1 MHSSTIYG
9 VPRGVV
15 SSRVRGFR
23 GVDGHEYMSE
33 GQVMA
38 DQRMLRHLAAA
49 RAKRGV
55 GRSAV
60 QGMSRHAARA
70 FYRTFFQHI
79 RALEALPTGFVTLTH
94 GREAPDWQSSKA
106 ALHRWQQGIRG
117 RGVPVCGTWV
127 AELQQRGAVHYHLC
141 LSVEGDAG
149 EAMGIFERLRTDWLR
164 ITGDEGSVRQWRER
178 RAFRL
183 DMVGQRAVD
192 RERLALYL
200 DKARLA
206 SHQAKA
212 SQKTGG
218 VAYGRTWGVVQRRRL
233 DAYYQPV
240 EQYEVDPG
248 TWVARAITI
257 RRCLVEIKRV
267 SSGRPVEG
275 LATVVPVKLW
285 GVGLEGT
292 YLRTGEA
299 KTLGRLL
306 DLEEGSREW
315 MQMLAIKRQCDR
327 REPGWQAVRER
338 GVQELEAIEMVSA

>member
-1 MHSSTIYG
+1 
-9 VPRGVV
+9 
-15 SSRVRGFR
+15 
-23 GVDGHEYMSE
+23 
-33 GQVMA
+33 MA

-79 RALEALPTGFVTLTH
+79 RALETLPTGFVTLTH
-94 GREAPDWQSSKA
+94 GREAPGWQASKS
-106 ALHRWQQGIRG
+106 ALNRWQQGIRG

-149 EAMGIFERLRTDWLR
+149 QAMEIFERLRADWLR
-164 ITGDEGSVRQWRER
+164 ITGDEGSARHWRER
-178 RAFRL
+178 RAYRL
-183 DMVGQRAVD
+183 DMVGQRAAD
-192 RERLALYL
+192 RERLARYL

-206 SHQAKA
+206 SHQAKE

-218 VAYGRTWGVVQRRRL
+218 IAYGRTWGVVQRRRL
-233 DAYYQPV
+233 AEYYQAA
-240 EQYEVDPG
+240 EQYEVNADE
-248 TWVARAITI
+248 WVARAITI
-257 RRCLVEIKRV
+257 RRCLVEVKGA

-275 LATVVPVKLW
+275 LQTVVPVKLW

-292 YLRTGEA
+292 YLRTGQA
-299 KTLGRLL
+299 KALGQLL
-306 DLEEGSREW
+306 GLEGGSREW
-315 MQMLAIKRQCDR
+315 MLMLSIKRQCDR
-327 REPGWQAVRER
+327 REPSWRTVRER
-338 GVQELEAIEMVSA
+338 GFVEIEAEAEAEVEPVEVVAS